1 MSWQLLERYLS
12 DVARL
17 STEPVADGATDGAP
31 DRRAAG

>member
-17 STEPVADGATDGAP
+17 STDEASAPDGAT